1 MKQVSS
7 VIDLDATDVA
17 EVSVQRLE
25 VINTRLSRMVRRGS
39 NSHDLRSQV
48 VSGISSFLSST
59 ISAELAGK
67 NGHPIV
73 AQSSIIKLKTIL
85 KNHRVF
91 MDSHPYVRNY
101 AMKEGRFL
109 ALGMN

>member
-1 MKQVSS
+1 
-7 VIDLDATDVA
+7 
-17 EVSVQRLE
+17 
-25 VINTRLSRMVRRGS
+25 MVRRAS
-39 NSHDLRSQV
+39 KTHNLRTKV
-48 VSGISSFLSST
+48 VGGISSFLSST

-73 AQSSIIKLKTIL
+73 AQSSIVKLKTIL

-91 MDSHPYVRNY
+91 MDSHPYIRNY
-101 AMKEGRFL
+101 AIKEGRFL